1 MALQGNLE
9 DFELTDLFQLIQ
21 LGQKDGGLRITTRID
36 VGVVYFKNGMIIH
49 AKTNHYQGEPAIDSI
64 LTWEKGQFVFDPS
77 NETNE
82 HTVDMPIQQVMLDA
96 ARRIDE
102 LNKIQKII
110 PSFDA
115 VVRIVE
121 VPKPG
126 VEKIN
131 LRREEWKVLSF
142 VDGAKT
148 IRQIAN
154 KTQLSEFDT
163 ARILYGL
170 ITSGLASLAAP
181 PAMPKK
187 PVEPK
192 PPPKEEKK
200 EIEEEK
206 KEGGGLFGLFKKK

>member
-1 MALQGNLE
+1 MALQGNLD

-21 LGQKDGGLRITTRID
+21 LGQKDGGLRIITVSD
-36 VGVVYFKNGMIIH
+36 VGVVYFKDGMIIH

-64 LTWEKGQFVFDPS
+64 LSWEKGQFIFDPKT
-77 NETNE
+77 ETTE

-102 LNKIQKII
+102 LNKIQKLI

-115 VVRIVE
+115 VVKIVE
-121 VPKPG
+121 VPNPG
-126 VEKIN
+126 VEKIH
-131 LRREEWKVLSF
+131 LRPEEWKVLSF
-142 VDGAKT
+142 VDGSKT
-148 IRQIAN
+148 IRQIAR

-181 PAMPKK
+181 QTRPKPA
-187 PVEPK
+187 EPK
-192 PPPKEEKK
+192 PPPEAEKK
-200 EIEEEK
+200 EKEEEK

>member
-21 LGQKDGGLRITTRID
+21 LGQKDGGLRITAGSD
-36 VGVVYFKNGMIIH
+36 VGVVYFKDGMIIH
-49 AKTNHYQGEPAIDSI
+49 AKTSHYQGEPAIDSI
-64 LTWEKGQFVFDPS
+64 LSWEKGEFIFDPTH
-77 NETNE
+77 ETTE

-102 LNKIQKII
+102 LNKIQKLI

-115 VVRIVE
+115 VVKIVE

-126 VEKIN
+126 VEKIH
-131 LRREEWKVLSF
+131 LRPEEWKVLSF
-142 VDGAKT
+142 VDGSRT
-148 IRQIAN
+148 IRQIAS

-181 PAMPKK
+181 PSMPKK
-187 PVEPK
+187 PMEPK
-192 PPPKEEKK
+192 PPPEEEKK
-200 EIEEEK
+200 EKDEEK